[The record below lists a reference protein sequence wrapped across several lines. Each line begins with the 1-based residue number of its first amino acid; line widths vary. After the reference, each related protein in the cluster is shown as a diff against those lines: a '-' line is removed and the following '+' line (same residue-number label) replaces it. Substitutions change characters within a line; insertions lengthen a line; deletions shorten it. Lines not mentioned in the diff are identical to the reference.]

1 MCLAVPAQIKI
12 INGNLADVDIMGI
25 GKKVDI
31 RLIENPKID
40 DYVLIHAGFG
50 IQKIDKEYFDYLENI
65 FKNEMDIGEN
75 V

>member
-25 GKKVDI
+25 DKKVDI
-31 RLIENPKID
+31 QLIENPKID

-65 FKNEMDIGEN
+65 FKSEIDSGEN
-75 V
+75 I